1 MRVGLI
7 GAGNVAQMAQL
18 PTLATRPDVTLAG
31 LVTRTPETAE
41 ANLRRWPIARTYAT
55 AAEMLE
61 SATLDAIFVLSPR
74 AAHFEAVKAALQ
86 AGVDVYSE
94 KPLASTAA
102 EARDLA
108 DLATSSGR
116 LLMVNF
122 NRRFSPLY
130 LAAKRAFTSGP
141 PQFVV
146 AQKNRAGTEYRA
158 TFENA
163 IHMIDLLRW
172 YCGEA
177 ESVHAQACTTDAYFE
192 DGVVALIRFKEG
204 SVASLIAA
212 RTAGL
217 WDERI
222 ELYGDEKTAR
232 VVAPDYVEISR
243 QGSTSRVDMRARAY
257 GWVQARH
264 TLGFQTGVEH
274 FLDHLLSR
282 EPVESDGDSAA
293 HTQELVECI
302 LKAADLPATDAE
314 GFEWSSRAS
323 R

>member
-18 PTLATRPDVTLAG
+18 PALATRPDVTLAG
-31 LVTRTPETAE
+31 LVTRTPESAE
-41 ANLRRWPIARTYAT
+41 ANLRRWPIERTYST
-55 AAEMLE
+55 VDEMLE
-61 SATLDAIFVLSPR
+61 SAALDAIFVLSPR
-74 AAHFEAVKAALQ
+74 RAHAEAVRLALA

-102 EARDLA
+102 EARGLA
-108 DLATSSGR
+108 DLASSSGR

-130 LAAKRAFTSGP
+130 LDAKRVFTSAP

-172 YCGEA
+172 FCGEA
-177 ESVHAQACTTDAYFE
+177 ESVQAQARTSDAYFE
-192 DGVVALIRFKEG
+192 DGVVALIRFAGG
-204 SVASLIAA
+204 SIASLTAV
-212 RTAGL
+212 RTAGV

-222 ELYGDEKTAR
+222 ELYGADQTVR
-232 VVAPDYVEISR
+232 VVAPDYVEIAR
-243 QGSTSRVDMRARAY
+243 DGSTSKTDMRAAAF
-257 GWVQARH
+257 GWVQARQ
-264 TLGFQTGVEH
+264 TLGFQAAVEH
-274 FLDHLLSR
+274 FLDHVSSR
-282 EPVESDGDSAA
+282 APVESDGYSAA
-293 HTQELVECI
+293 QTQELVECI
-302 LKAADLPATDAE
+302 LRASQLPTQDAE
-314 GFEWSSRAS
+314 DFEWSSRAS
-323 R
+323 H